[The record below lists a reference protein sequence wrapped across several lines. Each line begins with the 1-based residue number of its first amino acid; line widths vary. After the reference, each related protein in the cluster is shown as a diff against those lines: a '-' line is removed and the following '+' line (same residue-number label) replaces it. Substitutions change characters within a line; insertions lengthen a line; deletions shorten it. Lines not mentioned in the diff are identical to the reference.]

1 MMLAV
6 GLMIAAIFNLA
17 LTLLAFRWLLKP
29 ALTLL
34 ILAAAGTTYFMT
46 QYGVLMDVGMLRN
59 VMQTN
64 PAEVADLLSP
74 KLAVYL
80 ALLGALPVWLLWRTP
95 VRYRPWPR
103 ELLSKLLVAL
113 ACLALLAGV
122 ALTNYQGLSSLFRNN
137 KELRLQV
144 TPSNLVGAAIGYA
157 KGQAQAASQPLRPI
171 AVDARRAD
179 LWQGHARKSLTVLV
193 VGESARAQNFGL
205 NGYARETNPRLKAEE
220 GLINFSNVHSCGTET
235 AVSVP
240 CMFSNLGRADYSDAR
255 ARTQEGL
262 LDVLQRA
269 GLRVLWRDNQSGCK
283 GTCDRVAFQ
292 DLSESKDPAL
302 CAGGECHDEIL
313 LRDLQ
318 AFIDGLQQDT
328 VLVLHQM
335 GSHGPAYFKRYPRE
349 YEKFTPVCAS
359 NDFSACSRDSI
370 INGYDNTLLYTDHV
384 LASLID
390 LLRKNEERIDT
401 GMLYLSDHGES
412 LGEYNLY
419 LHGTP
424 YLLAPDQQKHVGML
438 AWFSPGYQSAF
449 GLDSGCLRQRSN
461 EEPVPGQPVPLD
473 ARPAG
478 SAHRRLRSRPRPVR
492 PVPCAGGPAGAQGR
506 RRTGAVLRGSVWPG
520 AAGFL
525 IRLGER
531 TISFASRKGKVQPR
545 NPRGRPWIATPNT
558 TPGAA
563 PACCPTACAC
573 TWRMIRRHRA
583 PLPGCGWRRAATT
596 SRARIPA
603 WPTSSSTCR
612 FSVARRFPAT
622 SA

>member
-1 MMLAV
+1 M
-6 GLMIAAIFNLA
+6 
-17 LTLLAFRWLLKP
+17 
-29 ALTLL
+29 
-34 ILAAAGTTYFMT
+34 
-46 QYGVLMDVGMLRN
+46 
-59 VMQTN
+59 
-64 PAEVADLLSP
+64 
-74 KLAVYL
+74 
-80 ALLGALPVWLLWRTP
+80 
-95 VRYRPWPR
+95 
-103 ELLSKLLVAL
+103 
-113 ACLALLAGV
+113 
-122 ALTNYQGLSSLFRNN
+122 
-137 KELRLQV
+137 
-144 TPSNLVGAAIGYA
+144 
-157 KGQAQAASQPLRPI
+157 
-171 AVDARRAD
+171 
-179 LWQGHARKSLTVLV
+179 
-193 VGESARAQNFGL
+193 
-205 NGYARETNPRLKAEE
+205 
-220 GLINFSNVHSCGTET
+220 
-235 AVSVP
+235 
-240 CMFSNLGRADYSDAR
+240 
-255 ARTQEGL
+255 
-262 LDVLQRA
+262 
-269 GLRVLWRDNQSGCK
+269 
-283 GTCDRVAFQ
+283 
-292 DLSESKDPAL
+292 
-302 CAGGECHDEIL
+302 
-313 LRDLQ
+313 Q

-449 GLDSGCLRQRSN
+449 GLDSGCLRQRSD
-461 EEPVPGQPVPLD
+461 EELSQDNLFHSMLGLLEVRTGAYDPGLD
-473 ARPAG
+473 LFARAVRPR
-478 SAHRRLRSRPRPVR
+478 SCRRSRPT
-492 PVPCAGGPAGAQGR
+492 ADGR
-506 RRTGAVLRGSVWPG
+506 CTPRKRLARSRRLPDTTRRKDYFLRL
-520 AAGFL
+520 A
-525 IRLGER
+525 E
-531 TISFASRKGKVQPR
+531 GKVQPR